1 MKDKME
7 KFPSG
12 QYYGTNAFD
21 RRFPRIGLS
30 HLRATVPEHEVKE
43 HSHAGAHMVLATR
56 GRYVTSAA
64 GAQREGPVLVY
75 NPPDVVHRD
84 RFAGEGGWFFAFSF
98 DADDSRELCEQIKL
112 PDFALRN
119 HDPQVLKQA
128 FGLLKAAA
136 SRDAVKLDLEVLTL
150 NMLSSL
156 NVQIPLSSNPPS
168 WLQLAQEMIADLSD
182 QDLGIADIADAV
194 GVHRVYLARQYLRH
208 LGCTPGVDLR
218 RRRVERATQLMMTS
232 DQTLTD
238 IALSCGFCDQ
248 SHLNRAFMQQ
258 WGLTPTGFMNLN
270 GLTAGFKYPRLN

>member
-1 MKDKME
+1 MKDKVD

-64 GAQREGPVLVY
+64 GASREGPVLVY

-84 RFAGEGGWFFAFSF
+84 RFAGEGGWFFAISF
-98 DADDSRELCEQIKL
+98 DADDSRELYEQIRL

-136 SRDAVKLDLEVLTL
+136 SRDAVKLDLEVSTL
-150 NMLSSL
+150 NILSSL

-168 WLQLAQEMIADLSD
+168 WLQRAQEMIADLSD
-182 QDLGIADIADAV
+182 QDLGIADIAEAI

-208 LGCTPGVDLR
+208 LGCTPGDDLR

-238 IALSCGFCDQ
+238 IALNCGFCDQ

-270 GLTAGFKYPRLN
+270 GLSAGFKYPRLN